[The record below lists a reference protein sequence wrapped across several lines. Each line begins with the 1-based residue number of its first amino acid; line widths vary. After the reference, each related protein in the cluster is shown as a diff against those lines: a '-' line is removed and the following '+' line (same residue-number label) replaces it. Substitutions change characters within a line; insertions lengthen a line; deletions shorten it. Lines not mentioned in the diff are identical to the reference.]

1 MTRNHILRKTALAI
15 PFAGALLVS
24 YSTARPAQTDPPQL
38 GAQIVAQGT
47 TNGAIACARCHGFD
61 GQADGSGAF
70 PKLAGQFPQYLAKQL
85 RAYASGTRQ
94 NALMEPI
101 AKGLKDAEID
111 SVAQYYASLHPSTLP
126 SRPVAAQL
134 VARGEQL
141 AKLGD
146 LNLRV
151 QACESCHGPN
161 GQGEPPA
168 VPYLAG
174 QYSHYINFQI
184 QMFRQGIRKS
194 QQMQDPAHSLREPDI
209 AAVAAY
215 FERAS
220 RNGAK

>member
-1 MTRNHILRKTALAI
+1 MTRNHIFRNVALAL

-24 YSTARPAQTDPPQL
+24 SSSAQSAPGDPPQL

-47 TNGAIACARCHGFD
+47 ANGAIACARCHGFD

-85 RAYASGTRQ
+85 RAYASGARQ
-94 NALMEPI
+94 NALMQPI

-111 SVAQYYASLHPSTLP
+111 SVAKYYATLHPSTLP
-126 SRPVAAQL
+126 SRPLAAQL

-168 VPYLAG
+168 VPYLGG
-174 QYSHYINFQI
+174 QYGHYIIVQI
-184 QMFRQGIRKS
+184 QMFRQGSRKS
-194 QQMQDPAHSLREPDI
+194 QQMQDPAHDLREQDI

-215 FERAS
+215 FEQAARPAT
-220 RNGAK
+220 K

>member
-1 MTRNHILRKTALAI
+1 MTRKHIFRNVTLAL
-15 PFAGALLVS
+15 PFAGVLLVS
-24 YSTARPAQTDPPQL
+24 FSTAQSAPTDPPQS

-47 TNGAIACARCHGFD
+47 ANGAIACARCHGFD

-85 RAYASGTRQ
+85 RAYASGVRQ

-111 SVAQYYASLHPSTLP
+111 GVTQYYASLRPSTSP
-126 SRPVAAQL
+126 SRPVASELA
-134 VARGEQL
+134 ARGEQL

-146 LNLRV
+146 LKIRV

-174 QYSHYINFQI
+174 QYSHYIDVQI

-194 QQMQDPAHSLREPDI
+194 QQMQDPAHSLREQDI

-215 FERAS
+215 FERVS
-220 RNGAK
+220 RARAK

>member
-1 MTRNHILRKTALAI
+1 MTRNHIFRKAALAL
-15 PFAGALLVS
+15 PFLGALLVS
-24 YSTARPAQTDPPQL
+24 YSTARPAPTDPPL

-61 GQADGSGAF
+61 GEADGSGAF

-85 RAYASGTRQ
+85 RAYASGARQ
-94 NALMEPI
+94 NALMQPI
-101 AKGLKDAEID
+101 AKGLNQAEID
-111 SVAQYYASLHPSTLP
+111 SVAQYYASLRRSALLP
-126 SRPVAAQL
+126 RPVSAQI

-146 LNLRV
+146 LSLRV

-161 GQGEPPA
+161 GEGEPPV

-174 QYSHYINFQI
+174 QYGHYIVVQI
-184 QMFRQGIRKS
+184 LMFRQGSRKS
-194 QQMQDPAHSLREPDI
+194 QQMQDPAHDLREQDI

-215 FERAS
+215 FEQAS
-220 RNGAK
+220 RPATK

>member
-1 MTRNHILRKTALAI
+1 MTRNHIFRNVALAL

-24 YSTARPAQTDPPQL
+24 FSSAQSAPTDPPQP

-47 TNGAIACARCHGFD
+47 ANGAIACARCHGFD

-85 RAYASGTRQ
+85 RAYASGARQ
-94 NALMEPI
+94 NALMQPI

-111 SVAQYYASLHPSTLP
+111 RVAQYYASLHPSTLP
-126 SRPVAAQL
+126 SRPLAAQL

-161 GQGEPPA
+161 GQGEPPT

-174 QYSHYINFQI
+174 QYGHYIIVQI
-184 QMFRQGIRKS
+184 QMFRQGSRKS
-194 QQMQDPAHSLREPDI
+194 QQMQDPAHDLREQDI

-215 FERAS
+215 FEQAS
-220 RNGAK
+220 RPATK

>member
-1 MTRNHILRKTALAI
+1 MIGNLSFRNAALFL
-15 PFAGALLVS
+15 PFTGALLVS
-24 YSTARPAQTDPPQL
+24 LSFASTDPPQA

-47 TNGAIACARCHGFD
+47 SNGAIACARCHGFD

-85 RAYASGTRQ
+85 RAYASGTRP

-101 AKGLKDAEID
+101 AKGLKDAEIE
-111 SVAQYYASLHPSTLP
+111 SVAQYYASLQPATLP
-126 SRPVAAQL
+126 SRAVPEQL

-146 LNLRV
+146 LKLRI

-174 QYSHYINFQI
+174 QYSHYIGAQI
-184 QMFRQGIRKS
+184 QLFRQGTRKS
-194 QQMQDPAHSLREPDI
+194 QQMQDPAHALGESDI

-215 FERAS
+215 FERAP
-220 RNGAK
+220 RPGAK

>member
-1 MTRNHILRKTALAI
+1 MTRNRILRNAALAL
-15 PFAGALLVS
+15 PFAGVLLVS
-24 YSTARPAQTDPPQL
+24 FATAQSAPTDLSQL

-70 PKLAGQFPQYLAKQL
+70 PKLAGQFPQYLDKQL

-94 NALMEPI
+94 NALMQPI
-101 AKGLKDAEID
+101 AKGLKDTEIK
-111 SVAQYYASLHPSTLP
+111 SVAQYYANLHRSTLP
-126 SRPVAAQL
+126 SRPIAAQL
-134 VARGEQL
+134 VARGERL

-168 VPYLAG
+168 VPYLTG
-174 QYSHYINFQI
+174 QYSHYIGVQI

-194 QQMQDPAHSLREPDI
+194 QQMEVPAHSLGEADI

-215 FERAS
+215 FEQAIRP
-220 RNGAK
+220 GAK

>member
-1 MTRNHILRKTALAI
+1 MTRSHIFRKAALAL
-15 PFAGALLVS
+15 PLAGALVVS
-24 YSTARPAQTDPPQL
+24 YSTARPAPTDPPQL
-38 GAQIVAQGT
+38 AAQIVAQGT
-47 TNGAIACARCHGFD
+47 ASGAIACARCHGFD

-85 RAYASGTRQ
+85 RAYASGARQ

-111 SVAQYYASLHPSTLP
+111 SVANYYANLRPSTLP
-126 SRPVAAQL
+126 SRPVASEL

-146 LNLRV
+146 LKLRV

-174 QYSHYINFQI
+174 QYSHYIDVQI
-184 QMFRQGIRKS
+184 QMFRQGLRKS
-194 QQMQDPAHSLREPDI
+194 QQMEDPAHSLRGQDI

-215 FERAS
+215 FERVS
-220 RNGAK
+220 RAGAK

>member
-1 MTRNHILRKTALAI
+1 MTRNHILRNAALAL

-24 YSTARPAQTDPPQL
+24 FATAQSAPTDLSQL

-47 TNGAIACARCHGFD
+47 ANGAIACARCHGFD

-70 PKLAGQFPQYLAKQL
+70 PKLAGQLPQYLDKQL

-94 NALMEPI
+94 NALMQPI
-101 AKGLKDAEID
+101 AKGLKDAEIK
-111 SVAQYYASLHPSTLP
+111 SVARYYANLHPSTLP
-126 SRPVAAQL
+126 TRPMAAQL
-134 VARGEQL
+134 VARGERL

-168 VPYLAG
+168 VPYLTG
-174 QYSHYINFQI
+174 QYSHYIDVQI

-194 QQMQDPAHSLREPDI
+194 QQMEVPAHSLGEADI

-215 FERAS
+215 FEQAIRP
-220 RNGAK
+220 GAK

>member
-1 MTRNHILRKTALAI
+1 MTRNQIFRNVALAL
-15 PFAGALLVS
+15 PFAGILLVS
-24 YSTARPAQTDPPQL
+24 FSIAQSAPKDPPQL

-47 TNGAIACARCHGFD
+47 ASGAIACARCHGFD

-70 PKLAGQFPQYLAKQL
+70 PKLAGQFPQYLARQL

-101 AKGLKDAEID
+101 AKGLKDGEID
-111 SVAQYYASLHPSTLP
+111 SVSKYYASLRPSTLP
-126 SRPVAAQL
+126 SRPVASEL
-134 VARGEQL
+134 VTRGEQL

-146 LNLRV
+146 LKLRV

-174 QYSHYINFQI
+174 QYSHYIDLQI
-184 QMFRQGIRKS
+184 QMFRQGLRKS
-194 QQMQDPAHSLREPDI
+194 QQMEDPAHSLRDQDI

-220 RNGAK
+220 RPGAK